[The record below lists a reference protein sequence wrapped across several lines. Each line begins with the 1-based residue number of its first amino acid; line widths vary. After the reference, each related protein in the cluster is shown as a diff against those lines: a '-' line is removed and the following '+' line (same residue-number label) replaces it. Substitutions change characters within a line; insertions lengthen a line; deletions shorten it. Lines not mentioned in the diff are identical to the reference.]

1 MTPNEA
7 KLVQFIQECQL
18 FSEQRT
24 RGHHERF
31 LANWKQF
38 RSVLDQ
44 PHWTWRSRIFVPKS
58 MALVLNILPRIIGN
72 DPIIGVVGE
81 KGTTRRQAR
90 VMEAVIKQQLALMDY
105 FMALYLQTQDGLIYG
120 VGYRQN
126 TWKYEQRI
134 VSRRPNK
141 NEILHASALGLLPE
155 QTVQENVVT
164 FDGPQT
170 TNLDVFDVFPDPTV
184 HDPRNGDF
192 LVIRKE
198 LSRWKFDELARLG
211 VFKNAS
217 WVTQRPTPG
226 KETESTSEAM
236 KERRD
241 QSVNISTEEKHRPK
255 PLAKIKLLEFQGM
268 VPGELTSSGRPEK
281 RFIIVANGILVR
293 DVPFL
298 FRHDRFNITRC
309 APIPVNR
316 DHIGLSLLEMVR
328 GLQIWEN
335 IIRNAAIDTM
345 TMTQVPMWKR
355 RRGAGIPSWQ
365 LRPRPSGIIDM
376 ENVESDLQPLV
387 VDSHLSELAGLL
399 TSNEQAWQE
408 AGGAPL
414 PVQGRDAPGINKTA
428 AGVAMLIREATT
440 RIKLM
445 QRITEKTVML
455 EDGRQFIGLNEQ
467 FLSEDQTV
475 RIAGEDMF
483 EEITVSP
490 QEIIGQYGLSPV
502 IFPNEPF
509 FKAIEKENLAFVIN
523 VLKSSPGAQGYDFS
537 VLDKRVME
545 SFNMDDIVD
554 EVMSGGQER
563 EELDSGSPIETE
575 EQGKFPG
582 ILDEARGLLQT
593 QGGSSIA

>member
-1 MTPNEA
+1 MTPKET
-7 KLVQFIQECQL
+7 KLVGFIKECQL

-24 RGHHERF
+24 RGHHDRF

-44 PHWTWRSRIFVPKS
+44 PGWTWRSRIFVPKS
-58 MALVLNILPRIIGN
+58 MALILNILPRIIGN
-72 DPIIGVVGE
+72 DPVIGVIGE
-81 KGTTRRQAR
+81 KGTTRKQAR
-90 VMEAVIKQQLALMDY
+90 VMEAILKQQLAKMQY
-105 FMALYLQTQDGLIYG
+105 FMSLYLQVQDGLIYG

-126 TWKYEQRI
+126 TWKYEQRVI
-134 VSRRPNK
+134 SRRPNK
-141 NEILHASALGLLPE
+141 NEILHASAMGVLPKRS
-155 QTVQENVVT
+155 VQENVVT

-184 HDPRNGDF
+184 HDPHSGDF
-192 LVIRKE
+192 IVIRKE
-198 LSRWKFDELARLG
+198 LSLWKFQELARLG
-211 VFKNAS
+211 VFNHAEM
-217 WVTQRPTPG
+217 VTNRPTEGSEPS
-226 KETESTSEAM
+226 STSEHM
-236 KERRD
+236 KDRRD
-241 QSVNISTEEKHRPK
+241 QSVNISTDDKHRPK
-255 PLAKIKLLEFQGM
+255 PLSKVKLLEFQGM
-268 VPGELTSSGRPEK
+268 VPGDLTSSGRPEK
-281 RFIIVANGILVR
+281 RFVIVANDILVR

-298 FRHDRFNITRC
+298 YRHDRYNITRC

-355 RRGAGIPSWQ
+355 RRGSGIPSWQ
-365 LRPRPSGIIDM
+365 LRPRPAGIVDM
-376 ENVESDLQPLV
+376 ENTETDLAPLV

-455 EDGRQFIGLNEQ
+455 EDGTQYIGLNEQ
-467 FLSEDQTV
+467 FLTEDQTL
-475 RIAGEDMF
+475 RIAGEQIF
-483 EEITVSP
+483 EDITVSP
-490 QEIIGQYGLSPV
+490 GEIVGQYGLTPV

-523 VLKSSPGAQGYDFS
+523 VLKSSPSAQSYDFG
-537 VLDKRVME
+537 VLDRRVLE
-545 SFNMDDIVD
+545 AYGMDDLVD
-554 EVMSGGQER
+554 EIMSGGQNQSQ
-563 EELDSGSPIETE
+563 SGDEVDP
-575 EQGKFPG
+575 GKAFPG
-582 ILDEARGLLQT
+582 ILDEAGGLLAT
-593 QGGSSIA
+593 QGGSGVA